1 MGFILKLDIQT
12 HDDVNITGVTQ
23 LSSELVS
30 KRLPV
35 LLHADDCKWV
45 RQPDGCINFWQGERY
60 ELLKGVTLIRGGGR
74 FPGGTM
80 LHWAAGAEG
89 KGVVCSADIA
99 MVNLDRKSFAFMRSI
114 PNFREQSGSWTS
126 GLSGSF

>member
-1 MGFILKLDIQT
+1 LGFILKLDIQT
-12 HDDVNITGVTQ
+12 LDDVNITGVTQ

-99 MVNLDRKSFAFMRSI
+99 MVNLDRKSFALCVAFRTISPFPRKRSV
-114 PNFREQSGSWTS
+114 PSGRR
-126 GLSGSF
+126 